1 MSKAYASTRPGGPG
15 AEAFIE
21 RDRRRPDPGRVLAG
35 ARATGV
41 DAVGRKPGGAPRRA
55 ASRGAAV
62 AGVTA

>member
-1 MSKAYASTRPGGPG
+1 MSKAYASTRPGGLG

-21 RDRRRPDPGRVLAG
+21 RDGRRPGPGRVLAG

-41 DAVGRKPGGAPRRA
+41 YAVGRGPGSAPRRT
-55 ASRGAAV
+55 ASREAAV